1 MRPAW
6 LGTAPG
12 QTPAN
17 KGRTFPAEPLTRAEV
32 ELLLAQCSPRSST
45 GLRNRALLIVL
56 WRSGL
61 RISEALDLKPSDV
74 DYTGGTVRVL
84 RGKGRKARTVGLDAG
99 GLAVLQR
106 WHDRRRELGLRGGY
120 LFCTLA
126 GGRLSDRYVRILLA
140 RLATRAGID
149 KRVTPHQ
156 LRHTCAVEL
165 VNEGVPVNVISAWLG
180 HASSGVT
187 SRYLDHIQPTQV
199 VEVAKRRI
207 WTEPGVR
214 GA

>member
-1 MRPAW
+1 MRPDW
-6 LGTAPG
+6 LGSAPG
-12 QTPAN
+12 QAPPN

-32 ELLLAQCSPRSST
+32 ERLLGRCSARSST
-45 GLRNRALLIVL
+45 GLRNRALLVVL

-61 RISEALDLKPSDV
+61 RISEALGLKPSDV
-74 DYTGGTVRVL
+74 DATAGTVRVL

-99 GLAVLQR
+99 GLAVVQR
-106 WHDRRRELGLRGGY
+106 WADRRRDLGLRGGP

-126 GGRLSDRYVRILLA
+126 GRRLSDRYVRLLLA
-140 RLATRAGID
+140 RLAKQAHVD

-165 VNEGVPVNVISAWLG
+165 VSEGVPVNVISAWLG

-187 SRYLDHIQPTQV
+187 SRYLDHIRPAQV
-199 VEVAKRRI
+199 VEAARRRT
-207 WTEPGVR
+207 WAAP
-214 GA
+214 A

>member
-1 MRPAW
+1 MSPYW
-6 LGTAPG
+6 LGSAPG
-12 QTPAN
+12 QAPAN

-32 ELLLAQCSPRSST
+32 EGLLAQCSPRSST
-45 GLRNRALLIVL
+45 GLRNRALLTVL

-61 RISEALDLKPSDV
+61 RITETLELKPSDV

-99 GLAVLQR
+99 GLAVVQR

-120 LFCTLA
+120 LLCTLA
-126 GGRLSDRYVRILLA
+126 GGRLNDRYVRILLA
-140 RLATRAGID
+140 RLAERAGIEKTGD
-149 KRVTPHQ
+149 AAPVAPLVRRRARDRGRAGQPHLGLAGPRE
-156 LRHTCAVEL
+156 LRCH
-165 VNEGVPVNVISAWLG
+165 
-180 HASSGVT
+180 
-187 SRYLDHIQPTQV
+187 QPLPGPHPTARV